1 MNYNEFAQ
9 KIKTKYPQYA
19 DMDDLELTQK
29 MIAKYPEYKEQVVF
43 DKVEKPQ
50 QTEYERIA
58 NDNSLTREQKEQ
70 AINDYF
76 KKEQRDIQKERW
88 GTHAKNF
95 GGAGLEIGS
104 ALIPIGGGAKLA
116 TKLLPKAAPLVK
128 NLASNVISGG
138 VAGGVSGF
146 GRGLRQ
152 DENLAKTT
160 TQDAILGAGITSA
173 MPFVGQGV
181 KNIIENPKF
190 QNAVGTSLEALTS
203 VPKKFVDTALNR
215 ELAGQSIFKG
225 QFDPE
230 KAYVPIERKLRE
242 AKSMLP
248 TKEQYSEQFNKIGQ
262 KAIQG
267 LEDAKTKAGAEIQNV
282 LENLPQNKIDIS
294 GLRNAV
300 ETEIKGFAKGGEFNP
315 ALEKA
320 GREIQRV
327 RELLNP
333 ELANAGNE
341 TIQKQI
347 LKNTAKDMQFE
358 VPKNTVT
365 RHAVKNNVFSRIYN
379 TPEEQAFI
387 DAYTEANNIIK
398 EIGKNPEIITSPE
411 LMAQYEN
418 RLARYTSQ
426 LPDEAAANEVWS
438 NYYNVVD
445 KANDFNNAGDI
456 IPIGKTELKPIDIHN
471 IKENLYDTANYEIAG
486 GIKNRALKGIA
497 NQFNNFLRRNSKE
510 YAKVNDRY
518 SLLRDVEKELGG
530 NQGVSANTIGA
541 KLQNIGSSGNLV
553 SGLDSR
559 LKNVDTLLD
568 RQYKF
573 YDEAKNLVDTVNKQD
588 EMLRLIGSANYE
600 RNPRLLGNITD
611 EARELALQD
620 LQKQTGVNF
629 MNQLD
634 EIRARE
640 ALERFFPGQ
649 GGGSGSAQ
657 GFGNLLRTS
666 IIGGAPTAAA
676 ITQNPLALAGLLSV
690 SPKFAGQGTIK
701 NLGSLYRLMDKV
713 PPEWITSKIIPTIN
727 LTRD

>member
-43 DKVEKPQ
+43 EKPKNKSVNLTPSGLINSISGNLAAGVTSPVRALKDRIPLNEAYKLEQ
-50 QTEYERIA
+50 EAIKDIA
-58 NDNSLTREQKEQ
+58 NNQ
-70 AINDYF
+70 N
-76 KKEQRDIQKERW
+76 
-88 GTHAKNF
+88 AKNF
-95 GGAGLEIGS
+95 ATDMVGYASLPVVNAIRGVKGANILNTGLTGLYQGGLTGGLESLKEKGD
-104 ALIPIGGGAKLA
+104 L
-116 TKLLPKAAPLVK
+116 
-128 NLASNVISGG
+128 SGTG
-138 VAGGVSGF
+138 
-146 GRGLRQ
+146 
-152 DENLAKTT
+152 T
-160 TQDAILGAGITSA
+160 GAGIGVTLSA
-173 MPFVGQGV
+173 GLPAITGKVRQV
-181 KNIIENPKF
+181 IETPQFK
-190 QNAVGTSLEALTS
+190 NAVGSSLEALTS
-203 VPKKFVDTALNR
+203 VPKKFVNTALDR
-215 ELAGQSIFKG
+215 ELSGTSIFEGK
-225 QFDPE
+225 FDPE
-230 KAYVPIERKLRE
+230 KAYIPIERKLRE

-248 TKEQYSEQFNKIGQ
+248 TKEQYAEQFNKIGQ
-262 KAIQG
+262 KAIEG
-267 LEDAKTKAGAEIQNV
+267 LDIAKSRAGAEIQEV
-282 LENLPQNKIDIS
+282 LSKLPKEKIDVS
-294 GLRNAV
+294 GLKNAV
-300 ETEIKGFAKGGEFNP
+300 NTEIKSYAQGGEFNP

-327 RELLNP
+327 NELLNP
-333 ELANAGNE
+333 ELANVGNE
-341 TIQKQI
+341 TIQKHI
-347 LKNTAKDMQFE
+347 LKNTAKNLQFD
-358 VPKNTVT
+358 VPKNNVT
-365 RHAVKNNVFSRIYN
+365 KHTVKNNVFSRIYN

-387 DAYTEANNIIK
+387 DTYTEANNIIK
-398 EIGKNPEIITSPE
+398 EISKNPEIITSPE

-426 LPDEAAANEVWS
+426 LPDESAQNEVWK
-438 NYYNVVD
+438 NYFDVVKSADDYN
-445 KANDFNNAGDI
+445 K
-456 IPIGKTELKPIDIHN
+456 IGEAVPTGKSELQPIDIHN
-471 IKENLYDTANYEIAG
+471 IKESLYDTANYETPG
-486 GIKNRALKGIA
+486 GIKNRVLKGIA
-497 NQFNNFLRRNSKE
+497 NQFNNFLRRNSDD

-530 NQGVSANTIGA
+530 NQGVSASTIGS
-541 KLQNIGSSGNLV
+541 KLQNIGSSSNLV

-568 RQYKF
+568 KQYKF
-573 YDEAKNLVDTVNKQD
+573 YNEAKDLVDTVNKQD

-611 EARELALQD
+611 EAREMALQD

-629 MNQLD
+629 MNELD

-676 ITQNPLALAGLLSV
+676 ITQNPTALLGLLSV

-701 NLGSLYRLMDKV
+701 NIGALYRNIGQQ
-713 PPEWITSKIIPTIN
+713 PPQWLLPLLIKSSVN
-727 LTRD
+727 N

>member
-1 MNYNEFAQ
+1 MVNEWSQFEE
-9 KIKTKYPQYA
+9 IKPSNANVWAEFQ
-19 DMDDLELTQK
+19 E
-29 MIAKYPEYKEQVVF
+29 V
-43 DKVEKPQ
+43 KPQ

-58 NDNSLTREQKEQ
+58 NDNTLTKEQKAQ

-95 GGAGLEIGS
+95 GGAALEIGS
-104 ALIPIGGGAKLA
+104 AAIPIGGGAKLA
-116 TKLLPKAAPLVK
+116 TKLLPKAAPVVK
-128 NLASNVISGG
+128 NLAGNIISGS
-138 VAGGVSGF
+138 VASGVSGF
-146 GRGLRQ
+146 GRGMREG
-152 DENLAKTT
+152 ENPLQTA
-160 TQDAILGAGITSA
+160 TQDAAIGAGI
-173 MPFVGQGV
+173 VGALSGAPVIAQGA
-181 KNIIENPKF
+181 KKIIESPQF
-190 QNAVGTSLEALTS
+190 QNTVGNSLEALTS
-203 VPKKFVDTALNR
+203 VPKKFIDTALDR
-215 ELAGQSIFKG
+215 ELAGNSIFKG

-230 KAYVPIERKLRE
+230 KAYIPIERKLRE

-248 TKEQYSEQFNKIGQ
+248 TKEEFAEQFNKIGQ

-267 LEDAKTKAGAEIQNV
+267 LDDAKTKAGAEIQEV
-282 LENLPQNKIDIS
+282 LSKLPKEKIDIS
-294 GLRNAV
+294 GLKNAV
-300 ETEIKGFAKGGEFNP
+300 NSEVRSFAQGGEFNP
-315 ALEKA
+315 AIEKA

-327 RELLNP
+327 NELLNP
-333 ELANAGNE
+333 GVENVGNE
-341 TIQKQI
+341 TIQKHI
-347 LKNTAKDMQFE
+347 LRNTAKDMQFT

-379 TPEEQAFI
+379 SPEEQAFI

-426 LPDEAAANEVWS
+426 LPDEEAANEVWS
-438 NYYNVVD
+438 NYYNIVD
-445 KANDFNNAGDI
+445 KANDFNKVGDVV
-456 IPIGKTELKPIDIHN
+456 PTGKSELQPIDIHN
-471 IKENLYDTANYEIAG
+471 IKESLYDTANYETPG
-486 GIKNRALKGIA
+486 GIKNRVLKGIA
-497 NQFNNFLRRNSKE
+497 NQFNNFLRRNSNE
-510 YAKVNDRY
+510 YARVNDRY
-518 SLLRDVEKELGG
+518 SLLRDVEKELAG
-530 NQGVSANTIGA
+530 NQGVSASTIGS

-568 RQYKF
+568 KQYKF
-573 YDEAKNLVDTVNKQD
+573 YDEAKDLVDTVNKQN

-611 EARELALQD
+611 EAREIALQD

-629 MNQLD
+629 INQLD

-676 ITQNPLALAGLLSV
+676 ITQNPLALTGLLSV

-701 NLGSLYRLMDKV
+701 NIGSLYRLLDKQPPQVIQQLLPLASQEIV
-713 PPEWITSKIIPTIN
+713 PLIN
-727 LTRD
+727 LGRE

>member
-9 KIKTKYPQYA
+9 KIKIKYPQYA

-43 DKVEKPQ
+43 EKPKSKSVNLTPSGLINSISGNLAAGVTSPVRALKDRIPLNEAYKLEQ
-50 QTEYERIA
+50 EAIKDIA
-58 NDNSLTREQKEQ
+58 NNQ
-70 AINDYF
+70 N
-76 KKEQRDIQKERW
+76 
-88 GTHAKNF
+88 AKNF
-95 GGAGLEIGS
+95 ATDMVGYASLPVVKAIRGVKGANILNTGLTGLYQGGLTGGLESLKEKGDLSGAGTGAGIGVTMGAGLP
-104 ALIPIGGGAKLA
+104 A
-116 TKLLPKAAPLVK
+116 
-128 NLASNVISGG
+128 
-138 VAGGVSGF
+138 VAGRV
-146 GRGLRQ
+146 Q
-152 DENLAKTT
+152 K
-160 TQDAILGAGITSA
+160 
-173 MPFVGQGV
+173 V
-181 KNIIENPKF
+181 IESPQF
-190 QNAVGTSLEALTS
+190 QNAIGTGLEALTS
-203 VPKKFVDTALNR
+203 VPKKFIDTALNR

-230 KAYVPIERKLRE
+230 RAYIPIERKLRE

-248 TKEQYSEQFNKIGQ
+248 TKEQYAEQFNKIGQ
-262 KAIQG
+262 KAIEG
-267 LEDAKTKAGAEIQNV
+267 LDIAKSRAGAEIQEV
-282 LENLPQNKIDIS
+282 LSKLPKEKIDVS
-294 GLRNAV
+294 GLKNAV
-300 ETEIKGFAKGGEFNP
+300 NTEIKSYAQGGEFNP

-327 RELLNP
+327 NELLNP
-333 ELANAGNE
+333 ELANVGNE
-341 TIQKQI
+341 TIQKHI
-347 LKNTAKDMQFE
+347 LKNTAKDLQFD
-358 VPKNTVT
+358 VPKNNVT
-365 RHAVKNNVFSRIYN
+365 KHAVKNNVFSRIYN

-387 DAYTEANNIIK
+387 DTYTEANNIIK
-398 EIGKNPEIITSPE
+398 EISKNPEIITSPE

-426 LPDEAAANEVWS
+426 LPDEAAQNEVWQ
-438 NYYNVVD
+438 NYFDVVKSADDYNKLGEAV
-445 KANDFNNAGDI
+445 
-456 IPIGKTELKPIDIHN
+456 PTGKSELQPIDIHN
-471 IKENLYDTANYEIAG
+471 IKESLYDTANYETPG
-486 GIKNRALKGIA
+486 GIKNRVLKGIA
-497 NQFNNFLRRNSKE
+497 NQFNNFLRRNSDD

-530 NQGVSANTIGA
+530 NQGVSASTIGS
-541 KLQNIGSSGNLV
+541 KLQNIGSSSNLV

-568 RQYKF
+568 KQYKF
-573 YDEAKNLVDTVNKQD
+573 YNEAKDLVDTVNKQD

-611 EARELALQD
+611 EAREIALQD

-629 MNQLD
+629 MNELD

-676 ITQNPLALAGLLSV
+676 ITQNPTALLGLFSV

-701 NLGSLYRLMDKV
+701 NIGALYRNIGQQ
-713 PPEWITSKIIPTIN
+713 PPQWLLPLLIKSSVN
-727 LTRD
+727 N